1 MVRETGLDSQALDA
15 PSVSA
20 VLACHW
26 HAIHYGFFKSSFPFV
41 ESKNDH
47 PKDDRFLIG
56 AGNRTFS
63 HGLDDRSV
71 GRL

>member
-1 MVRETGLDSQALDA
+1 LVRETGLDFQALDA

-20 VLACHW
+20 VLACHG
-26 HAIHYGFFKSSFPFV
+26 HAIHYGFFKSSFPFM

-47 PKDDRFLIG
+47 PKDDRLLIG

-63 HGLDDRSV
+63 RGLDGRSV
-71 GRL
+71 RRL